1 VGEEDDD
8 EERVGRFRCVWL
20 RWKPGREGEREGRR
34 LWAVAVGFV
43 VLVVKLLWFCRTGIY
58 SAE

>member
-20 RWKPGREGEREGRR
+20 RWKGRGKGGEE
-34 LWAVAVGFV
+34 AVAVGFV

>member
-1 VGEEDDD
+1 VGEEDDE

-20 RWKPGREGEREGRR
+20 RWKGRGKGRR